1 MNSGRF
7 NRFVIKTPEGII
19 FSMQLAGPVTR
30 CFAWLIDMI
39 TLTLAAGVLG
49 ALIMTVG
56 QAAGAFLPVLAEWT
70 TAAAMVGFFAANFA
84 YFIGFEWLW
93 RGQTLGKWFM
103 RLRVIDE
110 QGLKLQFSQ
119 VAIRNLLR
127 PVDQIPALY
136 LVGGVA
142 SLLSER
148 AQRLGD
154 FAANTIVVYAPD
166 RAEPDL
172 EDVLA
177 GKYNSLRGFPHL
189 EARLRKRVS
198 ADEARIALQALLR
211 RDTLEPSERIR
222 LFADIAGHFR
232 GLVPFPEE
240 ATTGV
245 ADEQYVRNVVDI
257 LFRPQSLV
265 GAPENAAAPVG
276 RSTHGAA

>member
-1 MNSGRF
+1 MSSAKSSRF
-7 NRFVIKTPEGII
+7 IIKTPEGIM
-19 FSMQLAGPVTR
+19 FSMQLAGPITR
-30 CFAWLIDMI
+30 CFAWLIDMFA
-39 TLTLAAGVLG
+39 LSLAAG
-49 ALIMTVG
+49 IVG
-56 QAAGAFLPVLAEWT
+56 SIIIAIGEAAGTFLPVLAEWT
-70 TAAAMVGFFAANFA
+70 RAVVLVAFFAANFA
-84 YFIGFEWLW
+84 YFIGLEWLW

-103 RLRVIDE
+103 RLRVMDE

-136 LVGGVA
+136 LVGGLA
-142 SLLSER
+142 LLLSKR

-154 FAANTIVVYAPD
+154 FAANTIVVHTPD

-172 EDVLA
+172 ENVLA
-177 GKYNSLRGFPHL
+177 GKYNSLREFPHL

-211 RDTLEPSERIR
+211 RDTLAPAERVR
-222 LFADIAGHFR
+222 LFAEIADHFR

-240 ATTGV
+240 ATLGV

-257 LFRPQSLV
+257 LFRPQSYL
-265 GAPENAAAPVG
+265 GPRPNMSDASRE
-276 RSTHGAA
+276 STPGAA